1 MWPLNARV
9 LRVSFPTPRF
19 VGLYFLYTHVLGFC
33 WLPIGDALVV
43 RGRVP
48 DVDEDITAD
57 GYGNGDEA
65 GYGDKATDEDDVEDG
80 EKMKWKPSEVK

>member
-1 MWPLNARV
+1 M
-9 LRVSFPTPRF
+9 
-19 VGLYFLYTHVLGFC
+19 
-33 WLPIGDALVV
+33 V

-48 DVDEDITAD
+48 DVDEDMTVD

>member
-1 MWPLNARV
+1 M
-9 LRVSFPTPRF
+9 
-19 VGLYFLYTHVLGFC
+19 GLYFLYTHVLGFC

-48 DVDEDITAD
+48 DVDEDMTAD